1 MSLLTVAEL
10 MRIRAE
16 LFDNL
21 LNIGAVPMIDI
32 QVVYTTVIQPNLS
45 SSNVPP
51 TTSSTTVSAAGPA
64 ILTLASVAGLEA
76 GVSRIVI
83 DVDESREVCTV
94 RDIVGSTVSVICQR
108 THSGTYPVVE
118 ESGLTIVRGII
129 ADLEALDQTQRT
141 NINSAGVKKV
151 DEIEFF
157 SASEGG
163 SLLVQ
168 AENFRNVLRSRLA
181 AALGV
186 TALLRDLMA
195 RVGQGNGTL
204 EVY

>member
-1 MSLLTVAEL
+1 MALLTEAEL

-16 LFDNL
+16 LFDNV

-32 QVVYTTVIQPNLS
+32 HAVYTSVIQPNLS
-45 SSNVPP
+45 SSSIS
-51 TTSSTTVSAAGPA
+51 TTSSTTVSAAGPTT
-64 ILTLASVAGLEA
+64 LTLASVTGLVA

-94 RDIVGSTVSVICQR
+94 RSISGLTVSVICQR
-108 THSGTYPVVE
+108 THSGTYPVAE
-118 ESGLTIVRGII
+118 ESGLTIVRGVI
-129 ADLEALDQTQRT
+129 ADLEALDQAQRN
-141 NINSAGVKKV
+141 NINSAGVKRV

-168 AENFRNVLRSRLA
+168 AENFRNVLRQRLA

-195 RVGQGNGTL
+195 RVGQGNGTV

>member
-1 MSLLTVAEL
+1 MALLTDAEL

-16 LFDNL
+16 LFDNV

-32 QVVYTTVIQPNLS
+32 HVVYTTVIQPNLS
-45 SSNVPP
+45 SSSVS
-51 TTSSTTVSAAGPA
+51 TTSSTTVTTVGPNT
-64 ILTLASVAGLEA
+64 LTLASVSGLTA

-94 RDIVGSTVSVICQR
+94 RDIAGSTVSVICQR
-108 THSGTYPVVE
+108 THSGTYPVAE

-129 ADLEALDQTQRT
+129 ADLEALDQTQRN
-141 NINSAGVKKV
+141 NINSAGVKRV

-157 SASEGG
+157 SAAEGG

-168 AENFRNVLRSRLA
+168 AENFRNVLRQRLA
-181 AALGV
+181 NALGV

-195 RVGQGNGTL
+195 RAGAGNGTV

>member
-1 MSLLTVAEL
+1 MSLLTEAEL

-16 LFDNL
+16 LFDNVL
-21 LNIGAVPMIDI
+21 DIGAVPMIDI
-32 QVVYTTVIQPNLS
+32 HAVYTSVIQPNLS
-45 SSNVPP
+45 SSSTAA
-51 TTSSTTVSAAGPA
+51 TTCSTTVSAAGPTT
-64 ILTLASVAGLEA
+64 LTLGSVSGLTA

-83 DVDESREVCTV
+83 DSDESREVCTV
-94 RDIVGSTVSVICQR
+94 RNISGLTVSVICKR
-108 THSGTYPVVE
+108 THSGTYPVE
-118 ESGLTIVRGII
+118 IESGLTIVRGII
-129 ADLEALDQTQRT
+129 ADLESLDQVQR
-141 NINSAGVKKV
+141 NNVSSAGVKRV

-157 SASEGG
+157 SQSEGG

-168 AENFRNVLRSRLA
+168 AERFRDVLRGRLA

-195 RVGQGNGTL
+195 RVGRGNGSV

>member
-1 MSLLTVAEL
+1 MALLTDAEL

-16 LFDNL
+16 LFDNV

-32 QVVYTTVIQPNLS
+32 HVVYTSVIQPNLS
-45 SSNVPP
+45 SSSVS
-51 TTSSTTVSAAGPA
+51 TTSSTTVSAAGQTT
-64 ILTLASVAGLEA
+64 LTIASVAGLTA

-94 RDIVGSTVSVICQR
+94 RSITGSTVSVICQR
-108 THSGTYPVVE
+108 THSGTYPVEE
-118 ESGLTIVRGII
+118 ESGLTIVRGVI
-129 ADLEALDQTQRT
+129 ADLEALDQAQRS
-141 NINSAGVKKV
+141 NINSAGVKRV

-168 AENFRNVLRSRLA
+168 AEAFRNVLRGRLA

-186 TALLRDLMA
+186 TAFLRELMS
-195 RVGQGNGTL
+195 RVGRSNGTV